1 MAQYKTLKS
10 VAHNFGHS
18 FLSLMNFYKDDY
30 TLGHIQ
36 KQMMLTGLNKLEIDI
51 LKNEIKPIELL
62 TDPIQKS
69 IDGYIK
75 WFPKLI
81 KDSKSDLDLIKE
93 AKLTIEFDLSK
104 SRICSFAPENKENP
118 YICIS
123 SIIDDRDKEYKY
135 EFQDWWFPEALVFVP
150 KETPWWTK
158 FIQWIRKK

>member
-10 VAHNFGHS
+10 VTHNFIHS

-51 LKNEIKPIELL
+51 LKNEIKPIEVL
-62 TDPIQKS
+62 TEPIQKS

-75 WFPKLI
+75 WFPRLI
-81 KDSKSDLDLIKE
+81 KDSNSDLDLIKE

-104 SRICSFAPENKENP
+104 SRICSFAPEKIENP
-118 YICIS
+118 YICIF

-135 EFQDWWFPEALVFVP
+135 EFKDWWFPEAFVIVP
-150 KETPWWTK
+150 
-158 FIQWIRKK
+158 